1 MILSSNLK
9 VIVRNHPV
17 IRGSRSGGIKK
28 GFNVRPLV
36 LSHQQVEGFIWGT
49 QLELF
54 YTHLS
59 TSLLTTLLRL
69 FVLCLG
75 SLNGPWRN
83 LQFLPNWHLP
93 SRSQFLHFSGGYGS
107 LGLAR
112 WNHNHL
118 FHECINT
125 LIQSRF
131 WHGNNLVCIQAIR
144 KKSNI
149 LWSSSRYFG
158 VKHPIVFRFADNL
171 ISPFKR
177 FA

>member
-1 MILSSNLK
+1 M
-9 VIVRNHPV
+9 
-17 IRGSRSGGIKK
+17 
-28 GFNVRPLV
+28 
-36 LSHQQVEGFIWGT
+36 Q
-49 QLELF
+49 LF

-83 LQFLPNWHLP
+83 LQLLPNWHLP

-107 LGLAR
+107 LGLER
-112 WNHNHL
+112 WNQNHL

-131 WHGNNLVCIQAIR
+131 WHGDNLVCIQAIR
-144 KKSNI
+144 RKSNI
-149 LWSSSRYFG
+149 YLWHYSGIYSILDQAEFLNRQIYLKCTQSLSKEAF
-158 VKHPIVFRFADNL
+158 
-171 ISPFKR
+171 
-177 FA
+177 